1 MNAPL
6 RLKDNEASGWSDNI
20 VPILTNFQ
28 SSSRPNLIR
37 RMLRALVAFIASP
50 NGDQGGWEAGARGL

>member
-6 RLKDNEASGWSDNI
+6 RLKNNEASGWSDNI

-50 NGDQGGWEAGARGL
+50 NGDQGG